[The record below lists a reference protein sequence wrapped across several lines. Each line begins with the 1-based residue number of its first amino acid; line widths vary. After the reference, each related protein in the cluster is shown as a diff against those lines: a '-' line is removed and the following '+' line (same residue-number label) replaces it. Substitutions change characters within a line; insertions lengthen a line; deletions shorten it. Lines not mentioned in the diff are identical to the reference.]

1 MKVCLRVRRVSA
13 KVCNLKKVYIYIN
26 VCTYLWLQ
34 IYCLFYCFVA
44 DVDERLRIHTIT
56 SVLHILPANY
66 NPAAGLAGLVG
77 TQLLIAINDPCR
89 NHYIYQQL
97 KPIDTNETNACGG
110 WAQELHISLANM
122 RLVFLS
128 AIYAEAA
135 AQHPIT
141 ILWKQH

>member
-1 MKVCLRVRRVSA
+1 M
-13 KVCNLKKVYIYIN
+13 
-26 VCTYLWLQ
+26 CTYLWLQ

-122 RLVFLS
+122 WLVFLS

-135 AQHPIT
+135 AQHPIA